1 METLSTVDVC
11 PVFIWIVTKTDVE
24 LILELTG
31 ELDSQ
36 QQMLLKLSTRETKQ
50 QGTENCN
57 CAFCLCMFGGFNV
70 FHFTITKHPLEALQF
85 GKTASYF
92 HVPEL
97 PLSKVLN
104 HVRRVDSWI

>member
-36 QQMLLKLSTRETKQ
+36 QQMLLKLSTREIKQ
-50 QGTENCN
+50 QWTENCN
-57 CAFCLCMFGGFNV
+57 CAFC
-70 FHFTITKHPLEALQF
+70 
-85 GKTASYF
+85 
-92 HVPEL
+92 
-97 PLSKVLN
+97 
-104 HVRRVDSWI
+104 